1 MSAEGTAKSL
11 TVLIKK
17 AKTYEVFINTL
28 SFAAK
33 ALMAN

>member
-17 AKTYEVFINTL
+17 AKTYEVFINAQFRCESTDG
-28 SFAAK
+28 
-33 ALMAN
+33 